1 MCPSIDNR
9 GQAIIQHAESL
20 LTSSSCCANM
30 HLQQPHP
37 ISLVCSF
44 LPCRPQGETGSAAS
58 SAPDKDRE
66 PDPRMSAW
74 LAAKE
79 GNRDMLRAELEGGA
93 DIEHRDPMGRTAL
106 MEAAK

>member
-1 MCPSIDNR
+1 M
-9 GQAIIQHAESL
+9 
-20 LTSSSCCANM
+20 
-30 HLQQPHP
+30 
-37 ISLVCSF
+37 
-44 LPCRPQGETGSAAS
+44 
-58 SAPDKDRE
+58 PDKDTE

>member
-1 MCPSIDNR
+1 MSAA
-9 GQAIIQHAESL
+9 QTLII
-20 LTSSSCCANM
+20 SSSTPSA
-30 HLQQPHP
+30 
-37 ISLVCSF
+37 VCSI
-44 LPCRPQGETGSAAS
+44 LLCRPQPQGEPGSAAS
-58 SAPDKDRE
+58 SVPDKDRE

-79 GNRDMLRAELEGGA
+79 GNRDMLRTELEGGA

>member
-1 MCPSIDNR
+1 MCPTTDNR
-9 GQAIIQHAESL
+9 AKLSLSVLRVYSSPSSAAPTSII
-20 LTSSSCCANM
+20 SSSTPSA
-30 HLQQPHP
+30 
-37 ISLVCSF
+37 VCSF
-44 LPCRPQGETGSAAS
+44 LLCRPPGETGSAAS
-58 SAPDKDRE
+58 SAPDKERQ

-79 GNRDMLRAELEGGA
+79 GNREMLRAELEGGA

>member
-1 MCPSIDNR
+1 MGAKLSLTVLRVYSSP
-9 GQAIIQHAESL
+9 GAAAQTLII
-20 LTSSSCCANM
+20 SSSTPSA
-30 HLQQPHP
+30 
-37 ISLVCSF
+37 VCSF
-44 LPCRPQGETGSAAS
+44 LLRRPSQVETGSAAS
-58 SAPDKDRE
+58 FVPDQERE

-79 GNRDMLRAELEGGA
+79 GNRDMLRAELDGGA